1 MASQLT
7 LRQTAR
13 YAEME
18 SKSDHLRNNIN
29 AGKAVSTLNQVIR
42 GDLEISQTRLAAIK
56 LALGKVLP
64 DLQAVAVAIENK
76 TPINKHDV
84 DALLLQ
90 AGLRPDMA
98 WQAVDNK
105 RVIDGE
111 HDVIEAD
118 SSNRAHAPA
127 HVAPTHDAPA
137 HAPARE
143 AQNEADADVWEEAP
157 HPPESDG

>member
-1 MASQLT
+1 MAQST
-7 LRQTAR
+7 ALRRKPGREEAMHTQA
-13 YAEME
+13 
-18 SKSDHLRNNIN
+18 SVLRERIK
-29 AGKAVSTLNQVIR
+29 AGMAVNVLNKVIK
-42 GDLEISQTRLAAIK
+42 GSLEVSQTRLAAIK

-127 HVAPTHDAPA
+127 
-137 HAPARE
+137 RE
-143 AQNEADADVWEEAP
+143 AQNEADAELWEEAP
-157 HPPESDG
+157 HPPESGG

>member
-1 MASQLT
+1 MAQST
-7 LRQTAR
+7 ALRRKPGREEAMHTQA
-13 YAEME
+13 
-18 SKSDHLRNNIN
+18 SVLRERIK
-29 AGKAVSTLNQVIR
+29 AGMAVNVLNKVIK
-42 GDLEISQTRLAAIK
+42 GSLEVSQTRLAAIK

-118 SSNRAHAPA
+118 SSNRAPAPA
-127 HVAPTHDAPA
+127 H
-137 HAPARE
+137 E
-143 AQNEADADVWEEAP
+143 AQNETDADVWEEAP
-157 HPPESDG
+157 HPPESGG

>member
-1 MASQLT
+1 MLNVIDVGLCARVLHCAASGKLYKDKPVTIQQERVSLAVMA
-7 LRQTAR
+7 
-13 YAEME
+13 
-18 SKSDHLRNNIN
+18 
-29 AGKAVSTLNQVIR
+29 
-42 GDLEISQTRLAAIK
+42 
-56 LALGKVLP
+56 KVVP
-64 DLQAVAVAIENK
+64 SLQAVALAIDSGKDTNK
-76 TPINKHDV
+76 SDI

>member
-18 SKSDHLRNNIN
+18 SKADHLRNNIN
-29 AGKAVSTLNQVIR
+29 AGKAVSTLNQVIK

-111 HDVIEAD
+111 HETVPTENNDDEA
-118 SSNRAHAPA
+118 
-127 HVAPTHDAPA
+127 
-137 HAPARE
+137 
-143 AQNEADADVWEEAP
+143 VWEEAP
-157 HPPESDG
+157 HPPESGG

>member
-1 MASQLT
+1 MARSQALQRKPGREEAMHT
-7 LRQTAR
+7 QASVLRER
-13 YAEME
+13 I
-18 SKSDHLRNNIN
+18 K
-29 AGKAVSTLNQVIR
+29 AGMAVNVLNKVIK
-42 GDLEISQTRLAAIK
+42 GSLEVSQTRLAAIK

-111 HDVIEAD
+111 HETVPTENNDDEA
-118 SSNRAHAPA
+118 
-127 HVAPTHDAPA
+127 
-137 HAPARE
+137 
-143 AQNEADADVWEEAP
+143 VWEEAP
-157 HPPESDG
+157 HPPESGG